1 MESLGVG
8 PAWNLVENLTVGSI
22 GATEPRQA
30 THWEGRSVLKRML
43 RGTLAALVVLA
54 TGALLAPAA
63 MAASDAPGAVYTLT
77 NSPAGNAVLVYGR
90 GGDGSL
96 TPAGS
101 FATGGAGSGAGLGSQ
116 NAVIVSDNQQW
127 LFAVNAGSN
136 SISSFRIRPGQRL
149 ELVDTAPSGGSM
161 PTSVTFHE
169 GLLYVLN
176 AGVPNN
182 VTGFRVADDGT
193 LTPLPDST
201 RPLSADSTS
210 PAQVGFDDEG
220 TTVIVTERATNL
232 VDTYTVG
239 SDRTL
244 TGPLVHPSAG
254 PTPFGFAVDKRNTLF
269 VSEAGTGGGASSYR
283 VGADGSLTPV
293 SSMVMTGQRAA
304 CWAVVTNNGRY
315 GYVTNAG
322 TGNISGFRIGRDGS
336 AALLNADGVTAVTGG
351 NPTDA
356 AVSNDSRFLYALVN
370 ATNSIAV
377 FAIGVDGSLTPR
389 ASLTGNPAGLAGLA
403 AY

>member
-1 MESLGVG
+1 
-8 PAWNLVENLTVGSI
+8 
-22 GATEPRQA
+22 
-30 THWEGRSVLKRML
+30 LKRML
-43 RGTLAALVVLA
+43 RGTLAGLVVLA
-54 TGALLAPAA
+54 TVALVAPAA
-63 MAASDAPGAVYTLT
+63 IASSDSPGAVYALT
-77 NSPAGNAVLVYGR
+77 NSPQGNAVLVYGR

-116 NAVIVSDNQQW
+116 NAVIVSDDHQW

-136 SISSFRIRPGQRL
+136 SISSFRIRPGQVL
-149 ELVDTAPSGGSM
+149 ELADTVPSGGSM
-161 PTSVTFHE
+161 PTSVAFRR

-182 VTGFRVADDGT
+182 VTGFAVAGDGR

-201 RPLSADSTS
+201 RPLSAGSTS

-220 TTVIVTERATNL
+220 TTVIVTERATNR
-232 VDTYTVG
+232 VDTYAVG
-239 SDRTL
+239 SDGRL
-244 TGPLVHPSAG
+244 TGPSVHPSAG

-269 VSEAGTGGGASSYR
+269 VSEAGAGGGASSYQI
-283 VGADGSLTPV
+283 GADASLTPV

-304 CWAVVTNNGRY
+304 CWAVVTRNGRY

-322 TGNISGFRIGRDGS
+322 TGNISGFRIGQDGS
-336 AALLNADGVTAVTGG
+336 ASLLNADGVTAVTGG

-356 AVSNDSRFLYALVN
+356 AVSGNSRFLYALVN
-370 ATNSIAV
+370 ATNSIAG
-377 FAIGVDGSLTPR
+377 FAIGADGSLEPL